1 MTGYKYEVWED
12 HTVPHRVFFCARV
25 TDPFNELIGEVK
37 TLSEDTTL
45 RLASGLK
52 KGDKGRYA
60 SDHGL
65 CA

>member
-1 MTGYKYEVWED
+1 MTGYRFEIWADATADSTMFV
-12 HTVPHRVFFCARV
+12 TRV
-25 TDPFNELIGEVK
+25 TDPMGYVIGEVRAL
-37 TLSEDTTL
+37 TEDTSL
-45 RLASGLK
+45 RLAHELK